1 MSGTTGGGVTV
12 PTVPVPVNMGGTG
25 SATGDA
31 TLNSITFGG
40 FTNNKKLYSDA
51 NNNLVLTNG
60 VLVNGQPVSDLSIDN
75 GGSFAA
81 NGNITTYGQL
91 FTADGQ
97 GGGAGLRRVP
107 RSNSTTTNPGVSND
121 TTQGYSVGSR
131 WVNTTTGQFFSCYDV
146 TTGAAVWVAMDSAD
160 HPGYLS
166 GGSYIL
172 APQTATAAIVPT
184 GDTIAF
190 FSPFFVK
197 SRVTVNQMGMRV
209 TTAGSSTP
217 VASAVK
223 YAIYANNATTVRPT
237 GAPLTFNNAGSA
249 TTTLNTNIRQTV
261 LNAASERAVLV
272 PGVMYWAA
280 SKHTGTTLPFT
291 TMVGSS
297 STTNAI
303 LLGASILSSTV
314 QYIGLTAPQDYAT
327 NWPDA
332 SGLTFS
338 LANGSSSIPLLEMV
352 AL

>member
-1 MSGTTGGGVTV
+1 
-12 PTVPVPVNMGGTG
+12 MGGTG

-31 TLNSITFGG
+31 ILNSITFGG
-40 FTNNKKLYSDA
+40 FANNKKLYSDV
-51 NNNLVLTNG
+51 NNSLVLLNG
-60 VLVNGQPVSDLSIDN
+60 LGGADLTVDS
-75 GGSFAA
+75 GGSLAA
-81 NGNITTYGQL
+81 LGNITAYGQL
-91 FTADGQ
+91 FTGDGQ
-97 GGGAGLRRVP
+97 GSGNLRRVP

-131 WVNTTTGQFFSCYDV
+131 WVNTTTCQFFSCYDV
-146 TTGAAVWVAMDSAD
+146 TTGAAVWVAMDTAD

-184 GDTIAF
+184 GDTTAF

-209 TTAGSSTP
+209 TTAGTG
-217 VASAVK
+217 SAVK

-237 GAPLTFNNAGSA
+237 GAPLAFSNAGSA

-261 LNAASERAVLV
+261 LNAASAQAVLV

-314 QYIGLTAPQDYAT
+314 QYIGLTALQDYGT

-332 SGLTFS
+332 SGLSFS
-338 LANGSSSIPLLEMV
+338 LANGSSAIPLLEMV
-352 AL
+352 VA

>member
-31 TLNSITFGG
+31 ILNSITFGG

-51 NNNLVLTNG
+51 NNSLVLLNG
-60 VLVNGQPVSDLSIDN
+60 SGSTDLTVDS
-75 GGSFAA
+75 GGLFAA
-81 NGNITTYGQL
+81 LGNITTYGQL

-146 TTGAAVWVAMDSAD
+146 TTGAAVWAAMDTAD
-160 HPGYLS
+160 HPGYIS

-172 APQTATAAIVPT
+172 APQSATAAIVPT
-184 GDTIAF
+184 GNTLAY

-209 TTAGSSTP
+209 TTAGSTTP

-223 YAIYANNATTVRPT
+223 FAIYANNTATTRPT
-237 GAPLTFNNAGSA
+237 GAPLAFNNTGSA
-249 TTTLNTNIRQTV
+249 TSNANTNIRQTV
-261 LNAASERAVLV
+261 LNATPAQAVLV

-280 SKHTGTTLPFT
+280 SKHTGTTLPFV
-291 TMVGSS
+291 TMVGAS
-297 STTNAI
+297 STINAI
-303 LLGASILSSTV
+303 LLGLTILSSTS
-314 QYIGLTAPQDYAT
+314 QYVSVTAPHDYGVG
-327 NWPDA
+327 WPDA
-332 SGLTFS
+332 STLTFS
-338 LANGSSSIPLLEMV
+338 PENGSTSTPLLEMV
-352 AL
+352 VA

>member
-1 MSGTTGGGVTV
+1 
-12 PTVPVPVNMGGTG
+12 MGGTG

-31 TLNSITFGG
+31 ILNSVTFGG

-51 NNNLVLTNG
+51 NNSLVLLNG
-60 VLVNGQPVSDLSIDN
+60 ALVNGQPVPDLTVDS

-81 NGNITTYGQL
+81 LGNITTYGQL

-131 WVNTTTGQFFSCYDV
+131 WANTTTGQFFSCYDV
-146 TTGAAVWVAMDSAD
+146 TTGAAVWVAMDTAD

-184 GDTIAF
+184 GDTTAF

-223 YAIYANNATTVRPT
+223 YAIYANNTTTTTVRPT
-237 GAPLTFNNAGSA
+237 GAPLAFSNSGTSTSTANI
-249 TTTLNTNIRQTV
+249 NIRQTV

-303 LLGASILSSTV
+303 LLGLPILSSTV
-314 QYIGLTAPQDYAT
+314 QYIGLTAPQDYVT

-338 LANGSSSIPLLEMV
+338 PANGSSSIPLLEMV